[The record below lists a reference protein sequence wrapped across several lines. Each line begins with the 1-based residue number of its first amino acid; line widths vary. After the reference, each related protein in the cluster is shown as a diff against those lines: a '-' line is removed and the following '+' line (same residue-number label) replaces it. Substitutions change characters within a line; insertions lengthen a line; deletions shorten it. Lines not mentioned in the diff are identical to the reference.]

1 MNDSTDKPSPPL
13 IQTIHLRLS
22 TDQKALIDRAAEAQ
36 GLSRSRFIVEAACRE
51 AQSVLLD
58 QTHFNLDEDA
68 FLRFTE
74 LLDTPPK
81 PNPGL
86 VRLLETKA
94 PWKEQEI
101 TSPEAPA
108 PGRSGGLRGR

>member
-1 MNDSTDKPSPPL
+1 MNTEAAKSKHSCME
-13 IQTIHLRLS
+13 TIHLRLS

-36 GLSRSRFIVEAACRE
+36 GLSRSRFIVETACRE
-51 AQSVLLD
+51 ARPVLLD